1 MSNLAVAV
9 RPWGNPSLEDLEMNH
24 SLIGADRTT
33 HLKIVS
39 VALAGAIAVVTAGI
53 SARMA
58 ERATAAAGLQAVVRV
73 LEAGKPMAFAL
84 FEATTVQ

>member
-1 MSNLAVAV
+1 
-9 RPWGNPSLEDLEMNH
+9 LEDLEMNH

-39 VALAGAIAVVTAGI
+39 VALAGAIAVIAAGI
-53 SARMA
+53 GARVA
-58 ERATAAAGLQAVVRV
+58 ERDTATAALQVAARV

-84 FEATTVQ
+84 FDATTVQ